1 MPAVDSMTER
11 LVAVMAPST
20 AIVCV
25 GNTMRGDDAAGP
37 EVARRLAGCVPW
49 AVYNTQ
55 TAPESFLMKIARG
68 EPESVILIDAIAFD
82 APPGSVEL
90 FAPDDLSGQG
100 PSTHGPAPLTFLEA
114 MAMVHPCRLA
124 VVGIR
129 PDRTDMGAP
138 LSAPVAAAVKRVVQ
152 AFCTIA
158 QSGG

>member
-100 PSTHGPAPLTFLEA
+100 PSTHGPAPLMFLEA
-114 MAMVHPCRLA
+114 LAMVHPCRCA
-124 VVGIR
+124 VLGIR
-129 PDRTDMGAP
+129 PACTNLGAP
-138 LSAPVAAAVKRVVQ
+138 MSEPVVAAVDRVVE
-152 AFCTIA
+152 AFDELVK
-158 QSGG
+158 SGG